1 MKTIVHYYQQFRIFL
16 GPERFLVLVALFIGT
31 GLFSTALA
39 TIQTEWA
46 GTAQTL
52 VTLLFLA
59 VAVILIV
66 GRMEGDARY
75 RWGAILAPAVGLLL
89 LAALFL
95 PQYGLAAAGGAVGWI
110 AAGAMIFGKSRA
122 PMQYRQAVKAM
133 RKNDYDAAVKAMD
146 SLIKAEPQEPNHY
159 RFRAELLRLWGKT
172 DRARR
177 DYQQMTTLAQDDA
190 TRAVAFNGLAE
201 IDLQTGK
208 YEAAREAAQKACD
221 LAPGEWV
228 AAYNLGLIQD
238 RVSDAP
244 GAIDSLNRALA
255 AKIPDSRHR
264 LLVYLYLLRAHSRRQ
279 DSAAAT
285 HTLALLRKERAG
297 LREWQSILHSD
308 QAQVLRDVLAADIDT
323 ARRLMDGELAPA
335 ALADGR
341 PA

>member
-1 MKTIVHYYQQFRIFL
+1 
-16 GPERFLVLVALFIGT
+16 
-31 GLFSTALA
+31 
-39 TIQTEWA
+39 
-46 GTAQTL
+46 
-52 VTLLFLA
+52 
-59 VAVILIV
+59 
-66 GRMEGDARY
+66 
-75 RWGAILAPAVGLLL
+75 
-89 LAALFL
+89 
-95 PQYGLAAAGGAVGWI
+95 VGWI